1 MQRIGLTFAFGATTV
16 LFGPLE
22 FPALAQQA
30 NCRTTPAINVYQAP
44 GATEGISY
52 ISSHIRVSEN
62 AYLFVVEIDLNG
74 QTEVLYPA
82 SPGGSFEVAADKP
95 VSMPGFFSGFG
106 GSMGPSQ
113 QGLRGA
119 PTSRGIIFALASC
132 APFSFDGIVS
142 DGEWNV
148 EAIQSLIHQ
157 QSPQTAIAVLA
168 KHLGKNGH
176 QVGRGMMPFMQARMD
191 CVCPRLSEPFLER

>member
-1 MQRIGLTFAFGATTV
+1 MRRIDVAFAFGVTPM
-16 LFGPLE
+16 LFGSVASPVW
-22 FPALAQQA
+22 AQEVS
-30 NCRTTPAINVYQAP
+30 CRATPGISVYYAP
-44 GATEGISY
+44 GVTRGISY
-52 ISSHIRVSEN
+52 ISSHVRVSEN
-62 AYLFVVEIDLNG
+62 AYVFAVEIDLNG
-74 QTEVLYPA
+74 EVEVLYPN
-82 SPGGSFEVAADKP
+82 SPSDSSKATADRPVA
-95 VSMPGFFSGFG
+95 MPSFFSGFG

-132 APFSFDGIVS
+132 APFSLDRIVT
-142 DGEWNV
+142 DGEWNI

-168 KHLGKNGH
+168 KHLGENGH